1 MLICSDV
8 LPVPEGLVVL
18 EGGGGIGGCVQSS
31 ECVELEVKLTGS
43 GGVISGSGSRRAI
56 VITHWEEIGAFKAVV
71 AVVSL
76 ATVANFILS

>member
-1 MLICSDV
+1 M
-8 LPVPEGLVVL
+8 
-18 EGGGGIGGCVQSS
+18 
-31 ECVELEVKLTGS
+31 KLTGS